1 MKEPT
6 FSWVQAYEQ
15 GTLTTMQME
24 SLEAMVDNGEA
35 ESLLDAARRLDFEAT
50 HHAGDEPGT
59 QAY

>member
-6 FSWVQAYEQ
+6 FSWIQAYEQ

-24 SLEAMVDNGEA
+24 SLQAMVDNGEA
-35 ESLLDAARRLDFEAT
+35 DSLLDAARRLDFETT
-50 HHAGDEPGT
+50 HLAGDEPGP

>member
-24 SLEAMVDNGEA
+24 SLQAMVDNDEA
-35 ESLLDAARRLDFEAT
+35 DSLLDAARRLDFETT
-50 HHAGDEPGT
+50 HQAGSEPGP